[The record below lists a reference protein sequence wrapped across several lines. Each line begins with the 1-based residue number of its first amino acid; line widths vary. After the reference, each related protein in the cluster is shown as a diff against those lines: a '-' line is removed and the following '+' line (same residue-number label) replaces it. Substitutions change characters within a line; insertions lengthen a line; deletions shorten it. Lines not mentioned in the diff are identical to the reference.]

1 MSTITKRKTSA
12 TPIKCATHETLK
24 TKAAN
29 PFPAKMDVKKTAVEA
44 NFALDDSQEELTITL
59 NKRLRI
65 ICGKS
70 LILIE
75 PDGSITIKGDY
86 LESRATGQNRIRGA
100 SISLN

>member
-12 TPIKCATHETLK
+12 TPIKSATRETLK
-24 TKAAN
+24 TKAAT
-29 PFPAKMDVKKTAVEA
+29 PFIAKKDVEKTAMETG
-44 NFALDDSQEELTITL
+44 FELDDTQEELTITL